1 MMRVLIGAA
10 VLMLAMACAPA
21 AQPTPGTTPTPDP
34 TPTPE
39 TTPIPPQTDL
49 PEIITRP
56 IFEDVAE
63 RTGVDFAEINVVRAQ
78 AVTWPDP
85 SLGCPEPGMV
95 YPQVIVDGYWLVLEV
110 DGTEYDYRGSGV
122 GEFILCEIPQRDRFE
137 PVPGNGG
144 LDY

>member
-1 MMRVLIGAA
+1 MMRALFGAGVL
-10 VLMLAMACAPA
+10 VLAMACAPA
-21 AQPTPGTTPTPDP
+21 AQPTPEP

-39 TTPIPPQTDL
+39 TTPMLPQTDL
-49 PEIITRP
+49 PEAITQP
-56 IFEDVAE
+56 IFEDVTE
-63 RTGVDFAEINVVRAQ
+63 RAGVSLAAIEVVRAE

-85 SLGCPEPGMV
+85 SLGCPQPGMV
-95 YPQVIVDGYWLVLEV
+95 YPQVLVDGYWVVLQV

-122 GEFILCEIPQRDRFE
+122 GEFILCEIPFTERQQ